1 MTIIRPVIRD
11 IITPVIRSVLDP
23 GVGVS
28 DIATIQRLLFGDGQP
43 GVAYIPSLSP
53 TMISANT
60 FGTGVQTLVD
70 LRGLVNATQA
80 TAGSRPAWM
89 RVPEGGR
96 RNLLSNSINFQSS
109 PWTAF
114 NSSVTAGEVATITA
128 EATTISIAGL
138 RITSTVHNETG
149 PRLNQI
155 EVKPL
160 THTRVGLTL
169 RSGWAEG
176 AQATAAAIF
185 ELSNG
190 AIINQRDNATITP
203 LADGWFRVSVQSS
216 VDPEFTQRR
225 RFLFGMIDPAGTSAG
240 GTDAYAFDGSEQIL
254 VREPQASATTT
265 ATPYQRVTT
274 DFDVTES
281 GKRSIY
287 GLRADGIDDS
297 MVTPSIDFSGVDKVT
312 VFAAVRKLSD
322 AARGTIVELGTSID
336 SNNGSFHLTAPNAAS
351 ATFGFE
357 SKGTTLRDAVI
368 SSKASPIYAVLTA
381 EGDIAGD
388 LARLQFNDETAVE
401 NTGDQ
406 GSGNYSNAVLNL
418 FRRGG
423 ASLPLN
429 GDCFALIV
437 AGGSYDSATKNTIKA
452 IIAKYTPA
460 VTL

>member
-11 IITPVIRSVLDP
+11 IIRPVIRSVLDP
-23 GVGVS
+23 GIGVS

-43 GVAYIPSLSP
+43 GVAYIPTLSP
-53 TMISANT
+53 AMITGNVL
-60 FGTGVQTLVD
+60 GTGVETLVD
-70 LRGLVNATQA
+70 LRGLNNATQA
-80 TAGSRPAWM
+80 SAGSRPAWM

-96 RNLLSNSINFQSS
+96 TNFFTHSENFSNADWTKTQCTYSAGVLTAINTFPRILQIA
-109 PWTAF
+109 PTIPDNQTVTMMAEVKAGTAF
-114 NSSVTAGEVATITA
+114 VVRQ
-128 EATTISIAGL
+128 
-138 RITSTVHNETG
+138 RITSRSNTIREVHYNLSTG
-149 PRLNQI
+149 TKGTEDGATGSIVNLGDGWYRLITTAN
-155 EVKPL
+155 VNSGATPL
-160 THTRVGLTL
+160 EIRP
-169 RSGWAEG
+169 
-176 AQATAAAIF
+176 
-185 ELSNG
+185 LSN
-190 AIINQRDNATITP
+190 DNVATG
-203 LADGWFRVSVQSS
+203 GWTVDNTVQI
-216 VDPEFTQRR
+216 RR
-225 RFLFGMIDPAGTSAG
+225 ASLNI
-240 GTDAYAFDGSEQIL
+240 GSTL
-254 VREPQASATTT
+254 L
-265 ATPYQRVTT
+265 PYQLVTT
-274 DFDVTES
+274 VFDVTES

-287 GLRADGIDDS
+287 GLRADGIDDG

-322 AARGTIVELGTSID
+322 AARGTIVELGPSID

-351 ATFGFE
+351 ATLGFE

-388 LARLQFNDETAVE
+388 MARLQFNNETAVE

-452 IIAKYTPA
+452 IIAKYTPT